1 MQKNLKNFT
10 MNRGGSRAGAGR
22 KSTGEKII
30 TSFRLSKEPFLKAK
44 ELHKRGLNKLVDE
57 FIKSLGS

>member
-1 MQKNLKNFT
+1 